1 MALDSV
7 LHFAKRCCACALTE
21 GELAV
26 DATTGN
32 GHDTVFLAQTVG
44 AKGHVYGFDVQ
55 EKAIMRTR
63 DRLSAAAVASRA
75 TLIQAG
81 HETMDHHLP
90 AEAEGHV
97 GAIMFNLGYLPG
109 SDKTRITRAATTV
122 KALHS
127 AASYLKPDGVI
138 TVVQYMGHEGGRD
151 EAHAVDAWAEA
162 LDQAQYQALRYQ
174 FVNQQNDPPRL
185 LVVSRAF
192 R

>member
-7 LHFAKRCCACALTE
+7 LHFAKRCCARALAH

-44 AKGHVYGFDVQ
+44 AEGHVYGFDVQ
-55 EKAIMRTR
+55 ETAIVRTR
-63 DRLSAAAVASRA
+63 HRLSEAAVASRA

-81 HETMDHHLP
+81 HETMDRHLP
-90 AEAEGHV
+90 AEAQGQV

-122 KALHS
+122 KALDR
-127 AASYLKPDGVI
+127 AAPYLKSDGVI
-138 TVVQYMGHEGGRD
+138 TVVQYIGHEGGRE
-151 EAHAVDAWAEA
+151 EAQAVDAWAEA
-162 LDQAQYQALRYQ
+162 LDQTQYQALRYR

-185 LVVSRAF
+185 LVVSRI
-192 R
+192 